1 MTLYIWKLWK
11 EEQKKR
17 QNIERIN
24 LFRKNEKNF
33 SLLLKCFHLVKYK
46 K

>member
-24 LFRKNEKNF
+24 LFRKNKKKF